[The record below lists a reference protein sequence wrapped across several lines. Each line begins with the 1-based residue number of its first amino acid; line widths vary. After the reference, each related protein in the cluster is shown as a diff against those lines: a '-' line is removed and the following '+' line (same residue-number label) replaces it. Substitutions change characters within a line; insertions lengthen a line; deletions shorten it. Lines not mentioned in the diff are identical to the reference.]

1 MIGIYQDI
9 FLQYLKNSLGSV
21 KVTNKNI
28 IIPCPW
34 CEFGKQKEHYHL
46 HISNEIPIFHC
57 FQSECEKKGTLR
69 KLLTA
74 IEGHD
79 ISNKFIDKETLE
91 NFKYKRSVFVDETAP
106 SKIHLPNIENNPL
119 KELYL
124 RKRLKFHNIPLDRV
138 RGLIFDVNKFLSI
151 NSIPISETLF
161 RMKDYLQTNFIG
173 FLTENKNT
181 VVFRNIDD
189 TQSMRYFKLKVQQS
203 TFVDYYKL
211 NGINKNSNTIVIAE
225 GIFDIFSEHIFDY
238 LNIKEDINLYASA
251 LSSKYGPLIQS
262 IVYHE
267 QIFRPKVVI
276 LSDRGISL
284 NWYKILKE
292 RNRHIIDKLII
303 YYNKTGKDFNT
314 SPVIPDEYVI

>member
-1 MIGIYQDI
+1 MIGIYQDNFI
-9 FLQYLKNSLGSV
+9 DYLNKSGLHP
-21 KVTNKNI
+21 KVNNKNI
-28 IIPCPW
+28 IISCPF
-34 CEFGKQKEHYHL
+34 CELGQKKDHYHL
-46 HISNEIPIFHC
+46 HISKEIPIFHC

-79 ISNKFIDKETLE
+79 ISTKFIDKVTLE
-91 NFKYKRSVFVDETAP
+91 NFKQKRNVFTDDNVQT
-106 SKIHLPNIENNPL
+106 KVFLPQLGNNML

-124 RKRLKFHNIPLDRV
+124 RKRLKFHNIPFETIK
-138 RGLIFDVNKFLSI
+138 GLIFNVHEFLSI
-151 NSIPISETLF
+151 NTIPINETLF
-161 RMKDYLQTNFIG
+161 RIRDYLHSNFIG

-189 TQSMRYFKLKVQQS
+189 SQPMRYFKLKVQS
-203 TFVDYYKL
+203 SPFVDYYKL
-211 NGINKNSNTIVIAE
+211 NGIDKSSNTIVLAE
-225 GIFDIFSEHIFDY
+225 GIFDIFSEHIFDF
-238 LNIKEDINLYASA
+238 LNIKESVNLYASA
-251 LSSKYGPLIQS
+251 LSSKYGPLLQS

-284 NWYKILKE
+284 DWYKTLKF
-292 RNRHIIDKLII
+292 RNKHIIDKLYV

-314 SPVIPDEYVI
+314 SPVIPDEYVV